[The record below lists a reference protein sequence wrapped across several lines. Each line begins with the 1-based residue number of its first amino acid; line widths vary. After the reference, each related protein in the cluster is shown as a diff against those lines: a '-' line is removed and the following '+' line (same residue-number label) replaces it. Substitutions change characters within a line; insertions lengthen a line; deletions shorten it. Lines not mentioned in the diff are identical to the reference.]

1 MHNTS
6 TRNDARPNK
15 GGKAGGGGGRGGG
28 GGGAAGGGDGG
39 GGGAVSRSTNACSA
53 LTASL
58 YEILTSF
65 RTTFAATYR
74 ASSRRRERAINPRGT
89 LSHRDRSS
97 PGSTALTSSS
107 SHRQQLCAQLQT
119 SRPRTLG
126 GGRRE
131 GCGSRSFSAN
141 SIASVRSQACQHQ
154 VPCHRRLLFAFGR
167 LGPRRCLRSCGGP
180 ASRFCFSQKACRGA
194 PTQQPGPFHSCRQTS
209 VRALLREKLA
219 QSWRKARPRAKPPRR
234 ARGRVTCCTWQS
246 SLVGSPPRSALR
258 ERRTGLGSHRE
269 CGRSLLA
276 RTHGRGRDLRTVRRT
291 AGVWSVARPTWLWRH
306 GLFITVGIPISH
318 ATWRSKSIADWRWRG
333 RGGTGARG
341 VRWAFARFVRFS
353 S

>member
-74 ASSRRRERAINPRGT
+74 ASSRRMERAINPRGT

-107 SHRQQLCAQLQT
+107 SHRQQLCAQLDACLLT
-119 SRPRTLG
+119 DTELNAG
-126 GGRRE
+126 KAHWLT
-131 GCGSRSFSAN
+131 FAN
-141 SIASVRSQACQHQ
+141 
-154 VPCHRRLLFAFGR
+154 PFAD
-167 LGPRRCLRSCGGP
+167 
-180 ASRFCFSQKACRGA
+180 
-194 PTQQPGPFHSCRQTS
+194 
-209 VRALLREKLA
+209 VE
-219 QSWRKARPRAKPPRR
+219 
-234 ARGRVTCCTWQS
+234 
-246 SLVGSPPRSALR
+246 
-258 ERRTGLGSHRE
+258 E
-269 CGRSLLA
+269 
-276 RTHGRGRDLRTVRRT
+276 
-291 AGVWSVARPTWLWRH
+291 
-306 GLFITVGIPISH
+306 I
-318 ATWRSKSIADWRWRG
+318 
-333 RGGTGARG
+333 
-341 VRWAFARFVRFS
+341 
-353 S
+353 